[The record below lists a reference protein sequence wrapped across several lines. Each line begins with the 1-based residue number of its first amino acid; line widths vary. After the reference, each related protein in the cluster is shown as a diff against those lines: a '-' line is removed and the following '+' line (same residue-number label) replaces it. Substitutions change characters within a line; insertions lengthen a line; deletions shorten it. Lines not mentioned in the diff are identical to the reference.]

1 MRLLYAAVMGDIHT
15 DVLNEVERA
24 LEDRF
29 EATVRRLALDEPD
42 FARDERRGQY
52 GSVPVL
58 RMLSEAR
65 PPDAWRLLGITSKDL
80 FIPALTFVYG
90 QAQME
95 GSTAVISLARLGQE
109 FYGMPQDRPLA
120 ALRARKEALHEVGH
134 TLGLIHCAER
144 ECVMALATNIR
155 QLDAKSAEF
164 CPACAAEVR
173 GRLSHAGG
181 G

>member
-15 DVLNEVERA
+15 DVLHQVQRS

-29 EATVRRLALDEPD
+29 EAPVRRIALAEPE
-42 FARDERRGQY
+42 FAFDPRRGQY

-58 RMLSEAR
+58 RMLTEAR

-80 FIPALTFVYG
+80 FIPALTFVFG
-90 QAQME
+90 QAQLE
-95 GSTAVISLARLGQE
+95 GTTAAISLARLRQE
-109 FYGMPQDRPLA
+109 FYGMPPDPPLLA
-120 ALRARKEALHEVGH
+120 ARACKEALHEIGH
-134 TLGLIHCAER
+134 TIGLIHCPEH

-164 CPACAAEVR
+164 CPACADELGSRLR
-173 GRLSHAGG
+173 GESGE
-181 G
+181 